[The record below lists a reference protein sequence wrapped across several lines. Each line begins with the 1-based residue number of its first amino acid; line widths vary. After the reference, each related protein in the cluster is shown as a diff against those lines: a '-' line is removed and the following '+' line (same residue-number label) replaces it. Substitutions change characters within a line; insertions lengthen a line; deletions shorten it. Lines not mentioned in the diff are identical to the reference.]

1 MAEIQQESLA
11 MQIQRVKNAL
21 LAPFLLS
28 DKIGEAEG
36 SLNEFTLRIKELVDE
51 FTQFFIIIGP
61 DGVETYSKHGDAL
74 KEFVIAVLNEAVL
87 IVRKLKDVFM
97 EQDEGFTA
105 FIDLLYFATLPLK
118 IMLEVLEFLGPSALK
133 WFVVLKLLSSLFP
146 VMNILMLASN
156 LIQGVHMAII
166 AKTNLIQAQGITL
179 AGLEATSLGVLLGAR
194 TALMINSVGYIATA
208 KIITMEM
215 ITQSGVT
222 WGAAAAWVAYYAAM
236 TAGLAGLVVVI
247 AKIIQT
253 FQPLQAL
260 AIILFGVAAAF
271 VAFHSSYSFGTLGYV
286 IIAATAMALAGL
298 AAQARGWGVKT
309 GEMRKTTALPDMKL
323 NKERS
328 YDLGGV
334 YLGTAEG
341 GMLST
346 EHGMAQVQKGETIT
360 SKTSNMLGGGGVTL
374 NFGDIHA
381 QDGTDFAEKV
391 ALALP
396 DALRRANDQGAI

>member
-1 MAEIQQESLA
+1 
-11 MQIQRVKNAL
+11 
-21 LAPFLLS
+21 
-28 DKIGEAEG
+28 
-36 SLNEFTLRIKELVDE
+36 
-51 FTQFFIIIGP
+51 
-61 DGVETYSKHGDAL
+61 
-74 KEFVIAVLNEAVL
+74 
-87 IVRKLKDVFM
+87 
-97 EQDEGFTA
+97 
-105 FIDLLYFATLPLK
+105 
-118 IMLEVLEFLGPSALK
+118 
-133 WFVVLKLLSSLFP
+133 
-146 VMNILMLASN
+146 
-156 LIQGVHMAII
+156 
-166 AKTNLIQAQGITL
+166 
-179 AGLEATSLGVLLGAR
+179 
-194 TALMINSVGYIATA
+194 
-208 KIITMEM
+208 
-215 ITQSGVT
+215 
-222 WGAAAAWVAYYAAM
+222 
-236 TAGLAGLVVVI
+236 
-247 AKIIQT
+247 
-253 FQPLQAL
+253 
-260 AIILFGVAAAF
+260 VAAAF